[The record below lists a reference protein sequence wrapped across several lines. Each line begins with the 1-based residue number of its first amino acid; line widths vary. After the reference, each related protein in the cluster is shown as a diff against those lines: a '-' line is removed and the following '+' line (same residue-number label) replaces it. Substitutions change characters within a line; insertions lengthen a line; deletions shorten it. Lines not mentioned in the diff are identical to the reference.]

1 VEIIAD
7 MLLSQFK
14 TRYFQWLF
22 ENETNYG
29 MISCPSGKIAETKG
43 RIGSIILLGHEK
55 EVLHMLIWD
64 EVLKM

>member
-1 VEIIAD
+1 METIED
-7 MLLSQFK
+7 MLPSQFK
-14 TRYFQWLF
+14 TQYFQWLF

-29 MISCPSGKIAETKG
+29 MISCPSGKIAESKG

-55 EVLHMLIWD
+55 EVLYMLIWD